1 MKLNFIR
8 IIALAVFFLFLTEK
22 ISLLNIVFAVA
33 IAFIVSAI
41 SDKSPFGKKYFSI
54 KLLFKWLRFIGV
66 LFVEVVKANIQVAII
81 TLSKNMDIEPQVVSY
96 KSRLSDEL
104 LLTILA
110 NVITLTPG
118 TMTVDIK
125 GSNLLIHCLNTEYS
139 RSLNGMKLEDMLC
152 GIEGELV
159 G

>member
-1 MKLNFIR
+1 MKLNFIK
-8 IIALAVFFLFLTEK
+8 IATLSVFFLLLTEK

-33 IAFIVSAI
+33 VAFVVSVI
-41 SDKSPFGKKYFSI
+41 SDKSPFEKKYISAR
-54 KLLFKWLRFIGV
+54 LLFKWIKFIGV
-66 LFVEVVKANIQVAII
+66 LFVEVVKANIQVAMI
-81 TLSKNMDIEPQVVSY
+81 TLSKNMNIEPQIVTYNS
-96 KSRLSDEL
+96 KLSDEL

-125 GSNLLIHCLNTEYS
+125 GSELLIHCLNTEYS
-139 RSLNGMKLEDMLC
+139 ESLNEMVLEDMLC
-152 GIEGELV
+152 RIEGELV